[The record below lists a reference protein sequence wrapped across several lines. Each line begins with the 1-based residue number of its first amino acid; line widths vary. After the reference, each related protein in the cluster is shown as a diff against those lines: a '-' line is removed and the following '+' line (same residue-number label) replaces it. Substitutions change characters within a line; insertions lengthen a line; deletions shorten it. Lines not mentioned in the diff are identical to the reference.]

1 MPLFIK
7 LSFGIINLAYVNK
20 ILIKNKRYYIHMM
33 DNNYLSK
40 NIYEICEVK
49 NKTDFN
55 IIHYWVKSL

>member
-1 MPLFIK
+1 MALFIK
-7 LSFGIINLAYVNK
+7 LSFGVINVACVNK

-40 NIYEICEVK
+40 NIYEICKLK

-55 IIHYWVKSL
+55 IINYWIKSL